1 MNVRREK
8 DTMGSSK
15 FELQMSSADG
25 QIMVKM
31 LPTKLHFSQRYSLS
45 CIYKQICATQTPA
58 RTHTYPLNRHKAL
71 NS

>member
-1 MNVRREK
+1 MNVQREK
-8 DTMGSSK
+8 DTMERSK

-31 LPTKLHFSQRYSLS
+31 LHTKLHFSQRYSLR

-58 RTHTYPLNRHKAL
+58 HTHTDPLKPHKAL

>member
-8 DTMGSSK
+8 DTMGGSK

-31 LPTKLHFSQRYSLS
+31 LHTKLHFSQRYSLR
-45 CIYKQICATQTPA
+45 CICKKICATQNPA
-58 RTHTYPLNRHKAL
+58 NTHTYPLNPHKAL
-71 NS
+71 SS

>member
-25 QIMVKM
+25 QIMVKI
-31 LPTKLHFSQRYSLS
+31 LHTKLHFSQRYLLR
-45 CIYKQICATQTPA
+45 CIYKQICATQTLA
-58 RTHTYPLNRHKAL
+58 HTHTYPLNPHKAL
-71 NS
+71 NL